1 MRHAIKKFYDASI
14 RKRLRPAGL
23 FFWEKANVEPAMDAG
38 GRFVSPKLTGESVLT
53 VGSALHEIL
62 HPSCGVI
69 SIGPFGCMPS
79 RVAESILT
87 EKLTT
92 EVKHALEDGN
102 GHADWETILNAKR
115 KLPFLAIET
124 DGNAFPQLIEARLE
138 AFMLQARRLN
148 DQMLATSTR

>member
-1 MRHAIKKFYDASI
+1 
-14 RKRLRPAGL
+14 L
-23 FFWEKANVEPAMDAG
+23 FFWEKFNVEPVVEAG
-38 GRFVSPKLTGESVLT
+38 GCFVSPRLTGEAVLT

-79 RVAESILT
+79 RVAESILN

-92 EVKHALEDGN
+92 TVKRDLLDHDGRE
-102 GHADWETILNAKR
+102 HWDLLLRQDR

-124 DGNAFPQLIEARLE
+124 DGNVFPQLIEARLE
-138 AFMLQARRLN
+138 AFMLQARRLHGM
-148 DQMLATSTR
+148 MLGQSSAKGVNLESVTGE